1 VPLFADGNDA
11 VSERTIPAP
20 DGQVIPRR
28 ARLFREFPTGV
39 PDGNRDGFAAR
50 SGMRNSSG
58 TLLME

>member
-1 VPLFADGNDA
+1 MPLFADGNDA

-20 DGQVIPRR
+20 DGQVTLRR

-39 PDGNRDGFAAR
+39 PDGNRDGIPAR